1 MLTDPGF
8 ALVSA
13 DRAAAPLA
21 PSGLLDGVPEAV
33 AEQARWW
40 ERHIVEILTGLP
52 PEHEPGAVPKPE
64 YDPGSVSGSPVVLGK
79 FWSDIP
85 ALRLSRG
92 RYRREI
98 SRWLSLGRCARS
110 TPRRR

>member
-52 PEHEPGAVPKPE
+52 PEHEPGAVAKPE
-64 YDPGSVSGSPVVLGK
+64 YDPGSVSGS
-79 FWSDIP
+79 
-85 ALRLSRG
+85 R
-92 RYRREI
+92 
-98 SRWLSLGRCARS
+98 
-110 TPRRR
+110 

>member
-1 MLTDPGF
+1 VVTDPGF

-64 YDPGSVSGSPVVLGK
+64 YDPGSVSLRQRELAKVTELETAGHKASFATMK
-79 FWSDIP
+79 R
-85 ALRLSRG
+85 LRLG
-92 RYRREI
+92 
-98 SRWLSLGRCARS
+98 
-110 TPRRR
+110 P